1 MTSDTRDIIRKIR
14 FNSSELERANSRA
27 ESAGLKLNTYIR
39 TSSLQSNIT
48 PRDDK
53 PLRELNVHLNRIS
66 RDMNTI
72 AHHCNKFRGSADRVQ
87 TLKLLLEIERDL
99 KAVVAAATQPPHS
112 EDE

>member
-14 FNSSELERANSRA
+14 FNSSELDRANSRA

-53 PLRELNVHLNRIS
+53 ALKEFNVHMNRAN
-66 RDMNTI
+66 RDLNTI
-72 AHHCNKFRGSADRVQ
+72 AHHCNKYRGSADRVQ
-87 TLKLLLEIERDL
+87 TLKLLIEIERDL
-99 KAVVAAATQPPHS
+99 KAIRAALTQPPSS